1 MDLLYS
7 KYASPMEFMKM
18 YIDQGRFGE
27 FVQNIVE
34 IENKRKQEE
43 AELASDNRLWIA
55 YVHSMSEQSF
65 VEWKE
70 GLKQQAKEQSNKP
83 VSYSM
88 NNEQVADV
96 KAKARGIL
104 KTISPK

>member
-27 FVQNIVE
+27 FVQNIVD
-34 IENKRKQEE
+34 IENKHRQEE

-55 YVHSMSEQSF
+55 YVHSMSDKSF
-65 VEWKE
+65 EEWKQE
-70 GLKQQAKEQSNKP
+70 LKEQSKPTKP

-88 NNEQVADV
+88 TDEQVADV
-96 KAKARGIL
+96 KAKAKGIL
-104 KTISPK
+104 KTISLK

>member
-27 FVQNIVE
+27 FVQSIVE

-70 GLKQQAKEQSNKP
+70 GLKKQAKEP